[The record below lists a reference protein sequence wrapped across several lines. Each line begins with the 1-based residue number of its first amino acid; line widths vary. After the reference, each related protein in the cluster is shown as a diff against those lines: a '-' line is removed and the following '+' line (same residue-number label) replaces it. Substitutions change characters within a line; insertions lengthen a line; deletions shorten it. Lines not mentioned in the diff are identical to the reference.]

1 MNAKCKLMTIVLLHP
16 FANLHYWHA
25 YYQICQ
31 LHRALHR
38 LISTD
43 PPLLGNTVRLQKTN
57 MHHCPG
63 KAVTIFKCPHH
74 IAFLQSSD
82 SEVIPAFCQFFQ
94 MIRKIIRPRILQHF
108 SILHKLHVFKYLC
121 IYAFSNCIYCIFH
134 QSLTLRTHVMPFNF

>member
-16 FANLHYWHA
+16 FANLYYWHA

-63 KAVTIFKCPHH
+63 KAVTIFKCSHH

-108 SILHKLHVFKYLC
+108 SILYTLPVFKYLC
-121 IYAFSNCIYCIFH
+121 IYAFSNCIHHLLSKPHTANSHDAI
-134 QSLTLRTHVMPFNF
+134 

>member
-57 MHHCPG
+57 MHLCSG
-63 KAVTIFKCPHH
+63 KAVTIFKCSHL

-108 SILHKLHVFKYLC
+108 SILHTLPVFKYLC
-121 IYAFSNCIYCIFH
+121 IYAFSNCIHHLLSKPHTANSHDAI
-134 QSLTLRTHVMPFNF
+134 